1 MIIGITGSSGS
12 GKSTV
17 CRIIEENYHVKII
30 NADDVAREL
39 SKKGTDYLNCIA
51 QQFGSDILYETGE
64 LNRYKLS
71 EIIYNDDIKREEL
84 NRCTLPYIVRE
95 IKNEIQLSKQETV
108 IIDAP
113 LLFESGLNEICNVVI
128 GIISK
133 KDIQIDRIIRRENI
147 TCEQAKKRIKAQQSN
162 DFYIKNC
169 NDIIENDNDFSSI
182 KEKIKNIAKK
192 YKLKE
197 KSQ

>member
-17 CRIIEENYHVKII
+17 CKIIEKKYNVKII
-30 NADDVAREL
+30 NADDVARKL

-51 QQFGSDILYETGE
+51 QQFGSDILYENGE

-71 EIIYNDDIKREEL
+71 EIIYNDDTKREEL
-84 NRCTLPYIVRE
+84 NKSTLPYIVRK

-113 LLFESGLNEICNVVI
+113 LLFESGLNKICDVVI
-128 GIISK
+128 GVISTK
-133 KDIQIDRIIRRENI
+133 ELQINRIIERDNI
-147 TCEQAKKRIKAQQSN
+147 FYEQAEKRMKSQQFN
-162 DFYIKNC
+162 EFYTKNC
-169 NDIIENDNDFSSI
+169 NEIIENNNDFFSI
-182 KEKIKNIAKK
+182 EEKIKNIAKK
-192 YKLKE
+192 YDLKE